1 MKFSEYLRD
10 DDDLNQ
16 RWPKYRV
23 FLTTEQLA
31 QRWQMG
37 ESTLNHWRRADC
49 GPNFTR
55 IGNRVL
61 YRLADVEQYERANTT
76 ILGDS

>member
-1 MKFSEYLRD
+1 MKSSE
-10 DDDLNQ
+10 
-16 RWPKYRV
+16 

-49 GPNFTR
+49 GPSFTK
-55 IGNRVL
+55 IGSRVL